1 MKRIFPYCAAAIIL
15 AAALLVPGLTQAAR
29 TGTNLPA
36 ITPDRTD
43 IIDPLIL
50 RVQKVLRKIG
60 LYKGPLDGL
69 VGPKTLKAVHAYQK
83 IRGRKPSG
91 RITQK
96 LADQLETEDK
106 VDALLNRLKKAK
118 ATSIDAALQ
127 ALLNQDTTRELLGDT
142 GKTEIADPTR
152 DTATCF
158 KTPSP
163 SCLLTEA
170 TESSKAIFKPEMRD
184 WALGELLVAQA
195 KLGLAKEAMGTVQ
208 RIGDPR
214 LIMVALRNIAQAQ
227 ASEGRD
233 DEAARA
239 AKIIPDLIRR
249 AEAFAAISK
258 IQAVRSNDAAVKSI
272 TELLLLVDAVSD
284 PLKKAALFGKGAVIQ
299 NHTGNAPGARKTLAR
314 AEALANSL
322 TDPHRRETALGYVAT
337 AWAEIG
343 AADRALDV
351 LKEMGRK
358 NERTPV
364 LVSTAIAQAKAGD
377 AFLAIETAQEIDS
390 LRYKSVVLARI
401 AAAQEA
407 SKKGGDALETL
418 DQARD
423 AASEIKKPFARDYAI
438 SRIAL
443 TQSWIGRVRKN
454 ADELDAAAAFAD
466 TIKNKRLRAET
477 LWTIAGQLRRLSGA
491 DRAKVI
497 NGMADDAADEIKSQ
511 LSQVWMFGDISLVH
525 LKHGETAAAWKVW
538 QRGLKIAE
546 GIHNAWGRTRALGK
560 LAATLIRLDKTLIKL
575 DKTK

>member
-1 MKRIFPYCAAAIIL
+1 M
-15 AAALLVPGLTQAAR
+15 
-29 TGTNLPA
+29 
-36 ITPDRTD
+36 
-43 IIDPLIL
+43 
-50 RVQKVLRKIG
+50 LRKIG

-83 IRGRKPSG
+83 IRGLKTTN

-106 VDALLNRLKKAK
+106 VDALLNRLKDAKAK
-118 ATSIDAALQ
+118 SIETARQ
-127 ALLNQDTTRELLGDT
+127 ALLDQKATRELLGEP

-152 DTATCF
+152 DKAACF
-158 KTPSP
+158 KKPSP
-163 SCLLTEA
+163 RCLLTEA

-195 KLGLAKEAMGTVQ
+195 RLGLAKEAMKTVR
-208 RIGDPR
+208 RIADPR

-272 TELLLLVDAVSD
+272 AELLLLIDAVPD
-284 PLKKAALFGKGAVIQ
+284 PLKKAALFGKSAVVQ
-299 NHTGNAPGARKTLAR
+299 SHTGDTSGARNTLAR
-314 AEALANSL
+314 AETLANNLSD
-322 TDPHRRETALGYVAT
+322 TQRRETALGYIAT

-343 AADRALDV
+343 ATDRALDV

-364 LVSTAIAQAKAGD
+364 LVSAATAQAKAGD
-377 AFLAIETAQEIDS
+377 AFLALETAQGIDS

-407 SKKGGDALETL
+407 SKKGGDALKTL
-418 DQARD
+418 DQART
-423 AASEIKKPFARDYAI
+423 AAKEIKKPFARDYAI
-438 SRIAL
+438 SRVAL

-454 ADELDAAAAFAD
+454 TDGLVAAAAFAN
-466 TIKNKRLRAET
+466 TIKDKRLRAET
-477 LWTIAGQLRRLSGA
+477 LWTIAGQLRRLSGN
-491 DRAKVI
+491 DRAKAI
-497 NGMADDAADEIKSQ
+497 NAMADTATDEIKSQ
-511 LSQVWMFGDISLVH
+511 LSQVWMFGDLSLVH
-525 LKHGETAAAWKVW
+525 LRHGETDAAWKAW
-538 QRGLKIAE
+538 QRGLNIAE
-546 GIHNAWGRTRALGK
+546 HIQNAWGRTRALGK
-560 LAATLIRLDKTLIKL
+560 LAATLIKL
-575 DKTK
+575 DKSR